1 MEILILGVGVVIPL
15 LLLYFYAT
23 YKEHQEERKER
34 QVMP

>member
-23 YKEHQEERKER
+23 YKERH
-34 QVMP
+34 VMP